1 MNKNL
6 LYLILVVLAG
16 CNAGKETP
24 TSVYF
29 SGEIVNP
36 TSKHVVLYKGDVV
49 IGSSTLDDNNM
60 FSFQLDSIE
69 DGLYHFNHAPE
80 YQYVHLEK
88 GDSLIIRLNTV
99 DFDESLVFSG
109 DGEEINNFLME
120 VYLAFEKED
129 RLITEYYSLPPT
141 EFSKR
146 IDSLARLKM
155 KLLNELKVEAVL
167 SEKETEIAEANI
179 VYNYAVF
186 KEKYPFKHKK
196 YTQNRAIPKL
206 SKEYYAYRK
215 KLSYDN
221 KDLTYLRSYYV
232 YMINHFGNLSYMSCS
247 HGCDIKD
254 KMVKNHLHF
263 NKHKLKLID
272 SLVIEKE
279 LKDNLFRNVALD
291 YLLKVH
297 DSQENNKIFIK
308 VFHALSENN
317 KHIQEIDGIYEGI
330 KNIQPNN
337 RIPEID
343 VLNLKGEQVSLQDI
357 AKNNKTVFYFWT
369 STDKRHF
376 KDISKQIALLA
387 QQKPRYKFVGISI
400 KTNDDDWNDLIRSS
414 GLNAKNQY
422 KAIDF
427 EELSK
432 ALIIYPLNQ
441 CIVTENEM
449 IVDAFADI
457 YTSFK

>member
-6 LYLILVVLAG
+6 LYLILVLLTG
-16 CNAGKETP
+16 CNAGKEAP
-24 TSVYF
+24 TSVSF

-36 TSKHVVLYKGDVV
+36 TSEHVVLYKGDVV
-49 IGSSTLDDNNM
+49 IESSSLDENNM

-109 DGEEINNFLME
+109 NGEEINNFLME
-120 VYLAFEKED
+120 VYLTFEQED
-129 RLITEYYSLPPT
+129 KLINEYYSLPPT

-146 IDSLARLKM
+146 IDSLAHLKM
-155 KLLNELKVEAVL
+155 KLLNELKLESVL
-167 SEKETEIAEANI
+167 SEKESEIAEANI
-179 VYNYAVF
+179 VYNYALF

-196 YTQNRAIPKL
+196 YTQNGAIPKL
-206 SKEYYAYRK
+206 SSEYYAYRK
-215 KLSYDN
+215 ELSYDN
-221 KDLTYLRSYYV
+221 KDLTYLRPYYA

-297 DSQENNKIFIK
+297 DTQENNKIFIK
-308 VFHALSENN
+308 VFHALSGNN
-317 KHIQEIDGIYEGI
+317 KHIQEIEGIYEGI

-343 VLNLKGEQVSLQDI
+343 VLSIKGEHVSLQDI

-369 STDKRHF
+369 STNKKHF
-376 KDISKQIALLA
+376 KDISKQIALLS
-387 QQKPRYKFVGISI
+387 QQKPKYKFVGISI
-400 KTNDDDWNDLIRSS
+400 KTSDDDWTDLIQSS
-414 GLNAKNQY
+414 GLKAENQY
-422 KAIDF
+422 KAINF

-432 ALIIYPLNQ
+432 ALIVYPLNQ